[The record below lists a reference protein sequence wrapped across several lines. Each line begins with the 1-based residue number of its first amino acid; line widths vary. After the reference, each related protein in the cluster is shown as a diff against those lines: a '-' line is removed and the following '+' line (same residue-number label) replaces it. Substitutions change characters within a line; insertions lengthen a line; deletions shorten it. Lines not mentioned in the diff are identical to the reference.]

1 MAGQP
6 TLAVARDP
14 STIRNVALVGQ
25 GGSGKTTLVERLLF
39 SAGVIQR
46 MGSVEEENTV
56 TDFTPEE
63 HHHHHTLGLKMT
75 HFEAESRLSG
85 SKVLVNLLDTPGLA
99 DFMGHAVAA
108 LPAVD
113 TVAVVIDPAKGVET
127 VARRMFNL
135 AKERNLPRCVIV
147 DKIDESGIDLAA
159 VVEGLRTQFGS
170 ECLPINLPAGGR
182 SEGGSVINVFEA
194 EHADGAAP
202 DFSSVE
208 DAHQQILE
216 QVVEVN
222 DELTETYFEGG
233 ALDPKKLHEAF
244 EECMRQGHLVPIC
257 FCSAKT
263 GVGIDDLMHVIADYL
278 PSPLEGN
285 PRPFVSETDGGAET
299 DYTHEPD
306 ASKPLLAHVYK
317 VTVDKHV
324 GKLGVFRVHQG
335 TIKAKDEV
343 YLGANKKPVRIAHL
357 YKRQGPTSIEV
368 EALGPGDIGAISKID
383 EVHFGSVLHGD
394 HDADRVHLK
403 RLPMPKPMFGLAI
416 ELKNHKDESKFAPAT
431 HKLMEEDP
439 CLIIERVE
447 ATNQTVMRGLGE
459 LHLRVVEEKLNDQY
473 GIEIDTSPP
482 RIAYKET
489 ITGTAEASHRHK
501 KQSGGSGEFG
511 EVHLRVAPL
520 PIDPDLGDE
529 PTFEF
534 VNATVGGS
542 VPRQFMPAIEKGIRE
557 VLSTGAVAGYPMTGV
572 RVEVTDGKHHAVDSK
587 EVAFIKAGK
596 RAFINAVEK
605 ARPVL
610 LEPFVHLEVTAPSSV
625 TGDIAGDLSTK
636 RGRVQDTEM
645 IGADI
650 VIVKAEAPLSE
661 LHSYSTALKSMT
673 GGSGS
678 YTMDYSHT
686 EQTPPNV
693 QQEIMAAFEGHG
705 DAE

>member
-6 TLAVARDP
+6 TLAGTRAATD
-14 STIRNVALVGQ
+14 IRNVAFVGQ
-25 GGSGKTTLVERLLF
+25 GGSGKTTLVERLLLA
-39 SAGVIQR
+39 AGVIQR

-56 TDFTPEE
+56 SDFTDEE
-63 HHHHHTLGLKMT
+63 RHHHHSLGLKMT

-85 SKVLVNLLDTPGLA
+85 RSVLVNLLDTPGLA

-127 VARRMFNL
+127 VARRMYTL
-135 AKERNLPRCVIV
+135 AVERNLPRCVIV
-147 DKIDESGIDLAA
+147 DKIDEHDIDLPG
-159 VVEGLRTQFGS
+159 VVEKIQAAFGS
-170 ECLPINLPAGGR
+170 ECLPINLPAGN
-182 SEGGSVINVFEA
+182 SVINVFEA
-194 EHADGAAP
+194 EHAEGTPP

-222 DELTETYFEGG
+222 DELTEAYFEGES
-233 ALDPKKLHEAF
+233 LDAKKLHEAF

-263 GVGIDDLMHVIADYL
+263 GAGIDDLMHVIADYL

-285 PRPFVSETDGGAET
+285 PRPFVSEADDGTES
-299 DYTHEPD
+299 DYPHAPE
-306 ASKPLLAHVYK
+306 AAKPLLAHVFK

-335 TIKAKDEV
+335 TIRAKDEV
-343 YLGANKKPVRIAHL
+343 LIGASKKPVRIAHL
-357 YKRQGPTSIEV
+357 YKRQGGQSIEV

-383 EVHFGSVLHGD
+383 DVHFGSVLHGD
-394 HDADRVHLK
+394 HDADTVHLQK
-403 RLPMPKPMFGLAI
+403 LPLPKPMFGLSI

-439 CLIIERVE
+439 CLVIERVD
-447 ATNQTVMRGLGE
+447 ATGETVMRGLGE
-459 LHLRVVEEKLNDQY
+459 LHLRVVEEKLKDQY
-473 GIEIDTSPP
+473 GIEIATAPP

-489 ITGTAEASHRHK
+489 ITAGAEATHRHK

-520 PIDPDLGDE
+520 PIDPELGDE

-542 VPRQFMPAIEKGIRE
+542 IPRQYMPAIEKGIRE
-557 VLSTGAVAGYPMTGV
+557 VLKHGAVAGYPMTGV
-572 RVEVTDGKHHAVDSK
+572 RVEVFDGKHHAVDSK
-587 EVAFIKAGK
+587 EVAFLKAGK

-605 ARPVL
+605 AKPAL
-610 LEPFVHLEVTAPSSV
+610 LEPFVHLEVTAPSDA

-645 IGADI
+645 VGSDL

-661 LHSYSTALKSMT
+661 LHGYSTALKSIT

-678 YTMDYSHT
+678 YTMDFSHT

-693 QQEIMAAFEGHG
+693 QQTIMAAFGGHG
-705 DAE
+705 DED